1 MFISPLKTLF
11 VESLHTVFDEQYPK
25 AEFRGTH
32 CSLEFP
38 VESSAYP
45 EIWLTYSDTD
55 RLRRAGVRHR
65 ESLDPVTGLEVA
77 PFTRWVFQGTM
88 SFTVVALSSLERD
101 RLFDELLSVIAFS
114 GEDPLLGRFRQAI
127 ETNDLIA
134 VTAQWDEVESVGED
148 AAPGTQWSTDE
159 VVYERSL
166 NLDLRGEFV
175 PDPVAGTL
183 VPLSKIEVTA
193 TADPTGTV
201 GGFDAWH

>member
-1 MFISPLKTLF
+1 MYVTPLKTLF
-11 VESLHTVFDEQYPK
+11 VESMHTVFDDQYPK
-25 AEFRGTH
+25 PEFRGTH

-45 EIWLTYSDTD
+45 EIWVTYSDTD
-55 RLRRAGVRHR
+55 RVRRAGVRHQ
-65 ESLDPVTGLEVA
+65 EMVDPVSGLPVA

-114 GEDPLLGRFRQAI
+114 EEDPLLGRFRAAI

-148 AAPGTQWSTDE
+148 AAPGTQWGTDE

-175 PDPVAGTL
+175 PDPATGTL
-183 VPLSKIEVTA
+183 LPLSKITVTP
-193 TADPTGTV
+193 TADPTMTAA
-201 GGFDAWH
+201 GFDVWH